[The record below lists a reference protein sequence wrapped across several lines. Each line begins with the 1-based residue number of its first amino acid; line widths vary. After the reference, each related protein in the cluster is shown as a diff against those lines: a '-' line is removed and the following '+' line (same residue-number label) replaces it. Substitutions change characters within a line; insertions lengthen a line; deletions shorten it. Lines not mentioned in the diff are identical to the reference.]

1 MKLSIII
8 PYYNTPEETAKLLKA
23 LDAQMPDETI
33 GEVEVL
39 LIDDGSIP
47 VFDKYYEWLNVIWT
61 PHKGQSAA
69 RNLGI
74 ESTTGDYIQFID
86 SDDIIPLYFIE
97 RILEKISEEPDLIEY
112 SWESFEDKRSRFR
125 IPENGRCL
133 NISACTRCFKRSY
146 IGNVRFNE
154 QKDATEDEDFAR
166 HLGLH
171 ADSKVKVSTIQH
183 PMYYY
188 RKHSGGVEDSFK
200 KGLKKTKKV
209 VYFYHEVTEDRTD
222 ILEQI
227 REDDK
232 TNQVWLMTYSNM
244 IPELEKYCQVL
255 RPFNTWAHELKGEP
269 FNRVVLIPKQEAG
282 SERLS
287 EKENEVHPSEC
298 GI

>member
-8 PYYNTPEETAKLLKA
+8 PYYNTVTHTEALLKVLA
-23 LDAQMPDETI
+23 PQMRED
-33 GEVEVL
+33 VEVC
-39 LIDDGSIP
+39 LIDDGSEQP
-47 VFDKYYEWLNVIWT
+47 PKLPEFYPWLGYLWT
-61 PHKGQSAA
+61 EHRGQSAA

-86 SDDIIPLYFIE
+86 SDDLIPPYFIE
-97 RILEKISEEPDLIEY
+97 QLLNKISENPDLIEY
-112 SWESFEDKRSRFR
+112 SWESFEDKATRFR
-125 IPENGRCL
+125 IPKHGRCL

-188 RKHSGGVEDSFK
+188 RKHVGGVEDSFK

-209 VYFYHEVTEDRTD
+209 VYYYHEVTEDRTD

-287 EKENEVHPSEC
+287 EKENEVHPSES
-298 GI
+298 GL

>member
-8 PYYNTPEETAKLLKA
+8 PYYNTPVETEALLKA
-23 LDAQMPDETI
+23 LAPQMRED
-33 GEVEVL
+33 VEVC
-39 LIDDGSIP
+39 LINDGSEQPPKLPEFYPWIG
-47 VFDKYYEWLNVIWT
+47 YLWT
-61 PHKGQSAA
+61 EHRGQSAA

-86 SDDIIPLYFIE
+86 SDDMIPPYFIE
-97 RILEKISEEPDLIEY
+97 QLLNKISENPDLIEY
-112 SWESFEDKRSRFR
+112 SWESYGEKHTRFR
-125 IPENGRCL
+125 IPEHGRCL

-200 KGLKKTKKV
+200 KGLKRTKKV
-209 VYFYHEVTEDRTD
+209 IYFFSEVKKDRTD

-232 TNQVWLMTYSNM
+232 VNQVWLMTYKNE

-255 RPFNTWAHELKGEP
+255 RPFNAWAHELKGEP
-269 FNRVVLIPKQEAG
+269 FNRVVLIPRQEAG

>member
-8 PYYNTPEETAKLLKA
+8 PYYNTPEETAKLLKVLA
-23 LDAQMPDETI
+23 PQMRED
-33 GEVEVL
+33 VEVF
-39 LIDDGSIP
+39 LIDDGSERLGICLD
-47 VFDKYYEWLNVIWT
+47 FAERYSWLSVIRT
-61 PHKGQSAA
+61 EHRGQSAA

-86 SDDIIPLYFIE
+86 SDDLIPFYFIE
-97 RILEKISEEPDLIEY
+97 RILEKISENPDLIEY

-125 IPENGRCL
+125 IPEHGRCL

-171 ADSKVKVSTIQH
+171 ADPSVKVSTITQ
-183 PMYYY
+183 PMYFY
-188 RKHSGGVEDSFK
+188 RKHEGSTEDSFK

-232 TNQVWLMTYSNM
+232 TNQVWLMTYKNE

-269 FNRVVLIPKQEAG
+269 FSRVMLIP
-282 SERLS
+282 
-287 EKENEVHPSEC
+287 
-298 GI
+298 

>member
-8 PYYNTPEETAKLLKA
+8 PYYNTPIETTKLLEV
-23 LDAQMPDETI
+23 LEPQITED
-33 GEVEVL
+33 VEVL
-39 LIDDGSIP
+39 LIDDGSEQP
-47 VFDKYYEWLNVIWT
+47 PLLMKFYPWLGYIWT
-61 PHKGQSAA
+61 EHRGQSAA

-86 SDDIIPLYFIE
+86 SDDMVPIYFVFQLLQKIPE
-97 RILEKISEEPDLIEY
+97 NPDLIEY
-112 SWESFEDKRSRFR
+112 SWESYGEKHTRFS
-125 IPENGRCL
+125 IPEHGRCL

-171 ADSKVKVSTIQH
+171 ADPSVKVSTITRT
-183 PMYYY
+183 MYFYW
-188 RKHSGGVEDSFK
+188 KHSGGVEDSFK

-222 ILEQI
+222 ILDQI

-255 RPFNTWAHELKGEP
+255 NPFNTWAHELKGEP
-269 FNRVVLIPKQEAG
+269 FNRVVLIPKEE
-282 SERLS
+282 ER
-287 EKENEVHPSEC
+287 
-298 GI
+298 

>member
-8 PYYNTPEETAKLLKA
+8 PYYNTPIETAKLLEV
-23 LDAQMPDETI
+23 LEPQITED
-33 GEVEVL
+33 VEVL
-39 LIDDGSIP
+39 LIDDGSEQP
-47 VFDKYYEWLNVIWT
+47 PMLMKFYPWLGYLWT
-61 PHKGQSAA
+61 EHRGQSAA

-86 SDDIIPLYFIE
+86 SDDLVPIYFVYQLLQKIPE
-97 RILEKISEEPDLIEY
+97 GSDLIEY
-112 SWESFEDKRSRFR
+112 SWESFGEKQTRFR
-125 IPENGRCL
+125 IPEHGRCL

-171 ADSKVKVSTIQH
+171 ADPSVKVSTITQT
-183 PMYYY
+183 MYYY
-188 RKHSGGVEDSFK
+188 RKHSGGTEDSFK
-200 KGLKKTKKV
+200 KGLKRTKKV
-209 VYFYHEVTEDRTD
+209 IYFFSEVKKDRTD

-232 TNQVWLMTYSNM
+232 VNQVWLMTYKNE
-244 IPELEKYCQVL
+244 IPELEKYCQVV
-255 RPFNTWAHELKGEP
+255 RPFNAWAHELKGEP
-269 FNRVVLIPKQEAG
+269 FNRVVLIPRQEAG